1 MKPLSHLENLIA
13 EIMERPAWLL
23 SSRKLHPLELSA
35 ALSRALEERAL
46 RLADRVVAPDDYTIK
61 LNPTD
66 LAAYG
71 DATAVLERELAGHPA
86 RLIVERDL
94 TSARAPLVRLTS
106 SENVRAG
113 RVEVEA
119 RFSAPEEAPTIVGRG
134 ARRHAPTPATAAAS
148 PVRAATAPS
157 TAPRTAALLL
167 LAADGTARTTYSLA
181 AGALTL
187 GRRSS
192 AEIVL
197 ADAKVSR
204 DHARV
209 ERAGDGFVVED
220 LGSLNGTLLNGE
232 HLSGRSP
239 LRDGDTLTIGHSTFR
254 FVAGR

>member
-66 LAAYG
+66 LTAYG
-71 DATAVLERELAGHPA
+71 DATAVLERELAGHLA

-94 TSARAPLVRLTS
+94 TSARAPLVRLS
-106 SENVRAG
+106 SAENVRAG

-119 RFSAPEEAPTIVGRG
+119 RFSAPEETPTIVGRS
-134 ARRHAPTPATAAAS
+134 ARRQAALPPTASVSLPRTAA
-148 PVRAATAPS
+148 PPPTAQ
-157 TAPRTAALLL
+157 RTAALLL
-167 LAADGTARTTYSLA
+167 LSTDGAARTRYSLA
-181 AGALTL
+181 AGALTI

-204 DHARV
+204 DHTRV

-220 LGSLNGTLLNGE
+220 LGSLNGTLLNGQQ
-232 HLSGRSP
+232 LIGRSP

>member
-1 MKPLSHLENLIA
+1 
-13 EIMERPAWLL
+13 
-23 SSRKLHPLELSA
+23 
-35 ALSRALEERAL
+35 
-46 RLADRVVAPDDYTIK
+46 
-61 LNPTD
+61 
-66 LAAYG
+66 
-71 DATAVLERELAGHPA
+71 
-86 RLIVERDL
+86 
-94 TSARAPLVRLTS
+94 VRLTS